1 MDKSREYPV
10 GPNSTMT
17 SSELVAG
24 VLFLILFI
32 VIGAIICH
40 LLGIE
45 PSTETCR
52 SMRRHLLIHE
62 PAHDLP

>member
-24 VLFLILFI
+24 AIFLILFI

-45 PSTETCR
+45 PP
-52 SMRRHLLIHE
+52 HE
-62 PAHDLP
+62 VGPLPWMVK